1 MTEQPTP
8 REEPVDNIFDPVEQK
23 PTDGNPVSPR
33 KPFPIGTLVLG
44 LIAIV
49 VAILVLGAN
58 LLNWTFDPAIVGV
71 SILAGAGFL
80 MIIGGILTHKQSD
93 GKA

>member
-1 MTEQPTP
+1 MTDQPTP
-8 REEPVDNIFDPVEQK
+8 HEEHVENIFDPDEQ
-23 PTDGNPVSPR
+23 PQATADPVTPR
-33 KPFPIGTLVLG
+33 KPFPTGTLVLG

-58 LLNWTFDPAIVGV
+58 LLNWTFNPAIVGV

-80 MIIGGILTHKQSD
+80 MIIGGILTHKQSN